1 MSLDPFESAFNESV
15 TPPDSPLPSPTHSEA
30 AAAGKQDLKDSS
42 KSKGNISSDDDD
54 YDAPDGPPHSQ
65 EQPQQPVNPPDAA
78 KATTAA
84 AKDDDDDDEEN
95 ENVDVELGKYQ
106 SEDPDKTERFTA
118 IMKKFTPEQMERY
131 ESFRRSGFQKANMRR
146 LLQNIAGCPVSM
158 PMTIVMS
165 GVAKMFVGELVETGR
180 MVMTERNESGPIRP
194 CHLREAYR
202 RLKLEGKVP
211 KRSRSRLFL

>member
-30 AAAGKQDLKDSS
+30 AAAVKQDLKDSS
-42 KSKGNISSDDDD
+42 RNNKGNISSDDED
-54 YDAPDGPPHSQ
+54 YDAPDGPPRPQ
-65 EQPQQPVNPPDAA
+65 EEHQQPPNPPDAA
-78 KATTAA
+78 KATASA
-84 AKDDDDDDEEN
+84 AKDEDDDDEEN

-118 IMKKFTPEQMERY
+118 ILKKFTPDQMERY
-131 ESFRRSGFQKANMRR
+131 ESFRRAGFQKANMRR

-165 GVAKMFVGELVETGR
+165 GVAKVFMLYYLVYFTYMRRRVEETDIYL
-180 MVMTERNESGPIRP
+180 MAFNQ
-194 CHLREAYR
+194 C
-202 RLKLEGKVP
+202 
-211 KRSRSRLFL
+211 

>member
-1 MSLDPFESAFNESV
+1 MSLDPFESAFNESE
-15 TPPDSPLPSPTHSEA
+15 TPPDSPIPSPSNSEA
-30 AAAGKQDLKDSS
+30 PPAAFAPPSATTDASKDDNE
-42 KSKGNISSDDDD
+42 KEE
-54 YDAPDGPPHSQ
+54 AESQ
-65 EQPQQPVNPPDAA
+65 SQATEATPAEAA
-78 KATTAA
+78 KA
-84 AKDDDDDDEEN
+84 KEEDDDEE

-106 SEDPDKTERFTA
+106 SDDPDKTERFTA
-118 IMKKFTPEQMERY
+118 ILAQFTPEQMERY

-146 LLQNIAGCPVSM
+146 LLQSIAGCPVSL

-165 GVAKMFVGELVETGR
+165 GVAKMFVGELVETAR
-180 MVMTERNESGPIRP
+180 IVMAERKESGPVRP